1 MNKEHTLYD
10 ILQVSE
16 NASDE
21 VIKAAYL
28 SLIKKY
34 HPDSNPAFRKEAT
47 EITALLNHAYSVLSD
62 PKKRQEYNASLHPN
76 PAKATHIHY
85 SQTASARQSSSPKSP
100 PPPKPDYSDLK
111 VEDGTWTFRA
121 KVFIGCVIALIAYLV
136 ITVISSLHEPPV
148 SETLAEASTQAET
161 ALPVTQ
167 AETPTTQAR
176 KHAPPSHGSII
187 FGNSYVTYG
196 EDYFDGRDI
205 YAPLEIVPPT
215 DNMYYCVKFT
225 STTTDQEYM
234 FFVKGGQRA
243 IEYNLLCD
251 TYVVTL
257 ATGHTWYGIKNLF
270 GEETQYY
277 KFDEFFDFYHD
288 NDHVWGCTLTLYET
302 VDGNL
307 TKTTISADEF

>member
-1 MNKEHTLYD
+1 MDKKHTLYD

-16 NASDE
+16 NASEE

-47 EITALLNHAYSVLSD
+47 EITALLNYAYSVLSD
-62 PKKRQEYNASLHPN
+62 PKKRQEYNDSLHSAPEKT
-76 PAKATHIHY
+76 AY
-85 SQTASARQSSSPKSP
+85 RQTAASRQSFASKAS
-100 PPPKPDYSDLK
+100 PPPKPNKPNYSNLK
-111 VEDGTWTFRA
+111 VENGSWTFRA
-121 KVFIGCVIALIAYLV
+121 KVFVGCMLALLAYFV
-136 ITVISSLHEPPV
+136 ITTISSMHEPS
-148 SETLAEASTQAET
+148 SEATTEVTMQAEAAS
-161 ALPVTQ
+161 PVTQ
-167 AETPTTQAR
+167 AVTPTTQAR

-196 EDYFDGRDI
+196 DDYVDGKDI

-225 STTTDQEYM
+225 STTTDLEYM
-234 FFVKGGQRA
+234 FFVKGGQRTM
-243 IEYNLLCD
+243 EYNLLCD
-251 TYVVTL
+251 TYVATL
-257 ATGHTWYGIKNLF
+257 ATGYTWYGIKNLF

-277 KFDEFFDFYHD
+277 KFDKLFDFYHED
-288 NDHVWGCTLTLYET
+288 GYACGCTLTLYES

-307 TKTTISADEF
+307 SKTTISADEF